1 LKRLVVASFAILA
14 RDRALF
20 SRKDA
25 RLRADTH
32 RQAKDAKEDITHL
45 EEQAVWFWDSQIKD
59 PSMRYVR

>member
-1 LKRLVVASFAILA
+1 VASFAILA

-32 RQAKDAKEDITHL
+32 RQAKDAKEDTTH
-45 EEQAVWFWDSQIKD
+45 
-59 PSMRYVR
+59 VRKYEGTF